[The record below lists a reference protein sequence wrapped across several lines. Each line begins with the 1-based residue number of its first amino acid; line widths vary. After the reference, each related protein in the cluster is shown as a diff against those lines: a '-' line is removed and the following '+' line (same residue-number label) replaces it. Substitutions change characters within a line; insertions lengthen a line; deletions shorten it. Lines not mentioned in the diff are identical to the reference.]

1 MKVRKILCPV
11 DFSPSSREAMH
22 AAAELA
28 RERSAALVL
37 VHVWEPR
44 AWLASPDVPARLVQ
58 DMRDQVETTFAAWKA
73 EARGD
78 GALEVIGAIHHGV
91 PWDRIV
97 ALAHDDPEIDLI
109 VIGTHGRSGTEHAA
123 IGSVA
128 ERVVRHAPCAVLVVR
143 RRRG

>member
-1 MKVRKILCPV
+1 MMVRKILCPI
-11 DFSPSSREAMH
+11 DFSPSSRAAMH

-28 RERSAALVL
+28 RQRRATLVL
-37 VHVWEPR
+37 VHIYEPR
-44 AWLASPDVPARLVQ
+44 AWLASPDVPSRVVQ
-58 DMRDQVETTFAAWKA
+58 EMRDQLETSFTAWKA

-78 GALEVIGAIHHGV
+78 GALEVVGAIHQGV

-97 ALAHDDPEIDLI
+97 ALAQDDPEVDLI
-109 VIGTHGRSGTEHAA
+109 VMGTHGRSGTEHAA

-143 RRRG
+143 ARS